1 MDHSHFGAR
10 DHIPTRRAHR
20 RRNVAC
26 RAGFFAAL
34 LCLLQLASPRRAQA
48 VSVEE
53 SGIDLLTFHRTNYFV
68 SGFTDDT
75 QVKFQFSFKYDLWPN
90 RSRHNVYFAY
100 TQKSLWDL
108 YSRSSPFRE
117 SNYNPQVFYSHRH
130 VAADRAHPGCT
141 LVSEQMGFD
150 HESNGEE
157 GDQSRSWNRVFAA
170 GSAACADARGRFIGW
185 GAQIWL
191 PFALRDNDDISDYAG
206 FGEFHLR
213 TGVMDSERWWGAG
226 ELMLAGRKGTNTHGS
241 LLAELSWRLGYRGA
255 FGRAVRFA
263 PFLFVQL
270 FTGQGET
277 LLRYDQTDRSVRVGI
292 ALRDRALLHE

>member
-1 MDHSHFGAR
+1 MAHSHFGAR
-10 DHIPTRRAHR
+10 DRFSTRTARR
-20 RRNVAC
+20 RRNAA
-26 RAGFFAAL
+26 RGAGFSAL
-34 LCLLQLASPRRAQA
+34 LSFLQLASPGRAQA
-48 VSVEE
+48 ASVEE

-68 SGFTDDT
+68 TGFTDDT

-130 VAADRAHPGCT
+130 VGADRAHPGCS
-141 LVSEQMGFD
+141 LVAEQAGFD
-150 HESNGEE
+150 HESNGED
-157 GDQSRSWNRVFAA
+157 GNQSRSWNRVFAA
-170 GSAACADARGRFIGW
+170 GSAACVDDRGRFIGW
-185 GAQIWL
+185 GVQVWL
-191 PFALRDNDDISDYAG
+191 PFGLRDNDDITDYAG

-213 TGVMDSERWWGAG
+213 TGVMDSERWWGSG

-263 PFLFVQL
+263 PLLFVQL

-277 LLRYDQTDRSVRVGI
+277 LLRYDQTDRSVRLGI